1 MVPAPWLTLLALTAA
16 AAAPSMTQAQ
26 DPSTF
31 GTLLSCD
38 DARCLWADRDGIA
51 VPSDTMVTQFLQDEG
66 MDAGRSEF
74 RRRMEARVDYLE
86 QVQKHAAD
94 RDWAFS
100 YTMGVNSRHLYHD
113 GSRMLSPADFVQQ
126 EHRAAQRQQQRRLT
140 EQRRLTNS
148 TLDVRETLDWCSTD
162 NPQNQS
168 ICTDVKSQ
176 NQCGSCW
183 AFAAADA
190 IETAVVVNTGTSPRS
205 LSPQQFLECSSRE
218 MTATFDY
225 CWADEGVDGSSWLLT
240 KMIWGSRNNAC
251 NGGMTHAA
259 FADAAQLHWSLL
271 SQLDLPYNEE
281 DTSQASAATLAN
293 ACDNSST
300 DNAAASIA
308 GWEQVAGPS
317 CDESSDSSE
326 LLKLALQQQPISVAI
341 NSGGSFDAYK
351 GGIYTCP
358 NDGDFA
364 SSGDINHAIVLVGYG
379 SDGTTDYWIL
389 KNSYGASWGEKGFL
403 RLAMDSK
410 INCGLSVFA
419 VIPTGA
425 IAGAAHTA
433 VDGGGAVEFVGMS
446 PDSWI
451 VCGIAV
457 AVVTLFLTVIGVIY
471 ASRQRNAFKETL

>member
-1 MVPAPWLTLLALTAA
+1 MAPTWTTLLVLMAA
-16 AAAPSMTQAQ
+16 TVAPSITQAQ
-26 DPSTF
+26 DPSSF
-31 GTLLSCD
+31 GTLQSCD
-38 DARCLWADRDGIA
+38 DARCLWADRDGVA
-51 VPSDTMVTQFLQDEG
+51 VSSDTMVTQFLQDEG
-66 MDAGRSEF
+66 MDAGPSEF
-74 RRRMEARVDYLE
+74 RRRMEDHVDYLE
-86 QVQKHAAD
+86 QVQKHAAG

-100 YTMGVNSRHLYHD
+100 YAMGVNSRHLYHD
-113 GSRMLSPADFVQQ
+113 GSRSLSPADFVEQ
-126 EHRAAQRQQQRRLT
+126 EHQASQRQQRRRLT
-140 EQRRLTNS
+140 EQRRLAI
-148 TLDVRETLDWCSTD
+148 RETLDWCSTD
-162 NPQNQS
+162 NSHNQS
-168 ICTDVKSQ
+168 ICTDIKSQ

-190 IETAVVVNTGTSPRS
+190 IETAVVVNAGTSPRS

-225 CWADEGVDGSSWLLT
+225 CWADGGVDGSPWLLT

-251 NGGMTHAA
+251 SGGMTHAA

-293 ACDNSST
+293 ACDNSSS
-300 DNAAASIA
+300 DNAAASIS

-317 CDESSDSSE
+317 CDLSSDSTE
-326 LLKLALQQQPISVAI
+326 LLKLVLQQQPISVAI

-364 SSGDINHAIVLVGYG
+364 SSGDINHAVVLVGYG
-379 SDGTTDYWIL
+379 SDGSTDYWIL

-410 INCGLSVFA
+410 INCGLNVFP

-433 VDGGGAVEFVGMS
+433 VDGGGEVEFVGMS

-451 VCGIAV
+451 ACGIAV